1 MNTSGKSSVV
11 ARLLALILAGAVLT
25 LGLISCGMTVKAGD
39 LMADIEPGDVEGKA
53 CDDAFVRA
61 LAEFS
66 LALYRESGKE
76 VEENENFLVSPLSA
90 ATALGM
96 TAIGADG
103 NTRAQFEEMF
113 GLSIED
119 MSAYMSSY
127 LTALAAEEKD
137 VKLAIANS
145 IWFDHSFIVSRD
157 FLSANKAYY
166 RAQMYSMD
174 FGDKKTAD
182 AVNDWVKKNTDG
194 MIEKLVDAFEPG
206 IVMCLV
212 NAVCFDAAWEE
223 KYEKSDIID
232 GAFHGKNGD
241 TAVKML
247 CSTELRY
254 LETEDGTRGMMKNYK
269 GGKYAFAAFLPDEKM
284 DIDAF
289 VSSLSGTRFLSLME
303 NMRYERV
310 QVRLPK
316 FSYDCDLSLV
326 KPLMALGL
334 TDAFDGKADFRGI
347 SGEQLF
353 ISDVIHKTHIELDE
367 AGTKA
372 AAVTGVLMEATGMPS
387 PMSSLILNRPFVYA
401 IVDTETNLPIFIG
414 TIKDLGK

>member
-39 LMADIEPGDVEGKA
+39 LMADIEAGKVEGKA
-53 CDDAFVRA
+53 CDNDFIHA

-76 VEENENFLVSPLSA
+76 VQENENFLISPLSA

-96 TAIGADG
+96 TAIGAAG
-103 NTRAQFEEMF
+103 NTRTQFEEMF

-119 MSAYMSSY
+119 MSTYMLSY
-127 LTALAAEEKD
+127 LTALASEEKD

-145 IWFDHSFIVSRD
+145 VWFDHSLIVSRD

-166 RAQMYSMD
+166 RAQMYSVD
-174 FGDKKTAD
+174 FRDQKTVN
-182 AVNDWVKKNTDG
+182 AVNGWVKKNTDG
-194 MIEKLVDAFEPG
+194 MIEKLVDAFDADT
-206 IVMCLV
+206 VMCLV
-212 NAVCFDAAWEE
+212 NAVCFDAAWE
-223 KYEKSDIID
+223 KAYETSDIVN
-232 GAFHGKNGD
+232 GTFHGKNGD
-241 TAVKML
+241 AAVKML

-254 LETEDGTRGMMKNYK
+254 LEADDGTRGMMKNYK
-269 GGKYAFAAFLPDEKM
+269 GGKYAFAALLPDEKT

-289 VSSLSGTRFLSLME
+289 VSELSGARFLSLVGV
-303 NMRYERV
+303 MRYEQV
-310 QVRLPK
+310 QVNLPK

-326 KPLMALGL
+326 DSLMSLDL
-334 TDAFDGKADFRGI
+334 TDAFDGKADF
-347 SGEQLF
+347 SGVSEETLF

-372 AAVTGVLMEATGMPS
+372 AAVTGVIMETTGMPS
-387 PMSSLILNRPFVYA
+387 PMSSLILDRPFVYA

-414 TIKDLGK
+414 TIKDLGE